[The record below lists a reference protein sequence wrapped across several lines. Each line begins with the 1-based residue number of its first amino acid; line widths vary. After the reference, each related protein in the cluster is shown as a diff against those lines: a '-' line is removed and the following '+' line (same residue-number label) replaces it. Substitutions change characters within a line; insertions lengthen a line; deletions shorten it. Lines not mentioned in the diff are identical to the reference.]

1 MNPTTKGPTKPPR
14 FPTELIKAKPV
25 ATAEPERNSLGMA
38 QNGARKPQRPISTK
52 DKSATATKGER
63 VVPMRERVKTAAS
76 TGNAAWNFRSSL
88 RSELCE
94 MRTIAAAATRLG
106 IMTRR
111 PTVVLEYPL
120 DRDWMILGVQKLI

>member
-1 MNPTTKGPTKPPR
+1 MNPTTEGPTKPPR

-38 QNGARKPQRPISTK
+38 HKGARKPQRPISTK
-52 DKSATATKGER
+52 DKSATANKGER
-63 VVPMRERVKTAAS
+63 VVPKSARAKAAPS
-76 TGNAAWNFRSSL
+76 IGIAAWNFRSSL
-88 RSELCE
+88 RSELRE

-106 IMTRR
+106 IMTSS

-120 DRDWMILGVQKLI
+120 DRDLMI